1 MAAGA
6 IPSCS
11 AMTASTAAATAG
23 VDGNRHLEG
32 EDITVYQYKICPFC
46 NKLKVVMDFLG
57 IPYSVTEVK
66 SNAFAANTHARC
78 ELLWPLQG
86 GDGPRVTVLR
96 ALQNN
101 RSSPR
106 VSCAL
111 ERPVASEP
119 ECTRWRGNR
128 MIGFVHAACTARIR

>member
-23 VDGNRHLEG
+23 ADGNNRHLEG

-57 IPYSVTEVK
+57 IPYSVTEV
-66 SNAFAANTHARC
+66 R
-78 ELLWPLQG
+78 
-86 GDGPRVTVLR
+86 
-96 ALQNN
+96 
-101 RSSPR
+101 
-106 VSCAL
+106 
-111 ERPVASEP
+111 
-119 ECTRWRGNR
+119 
-128 MIGFVHAACTARIR
+128 